1 MDSLSTYDE
10 ERIAD
15 RLRSLPP
22 APSEWVRAA
31 QQLPAARREID
42 RIVELAEKD
51 ARYRSDVL
59 ADLAEALR
67 AAGVEPERRAI
78 ERLRSRLQ
86 D

>member
-31 QQLPAARREID
+31 QQFPAARREID

>member
-1 MDSLSTYDE
+1 MDTLSTYDE
-10 ERIAD
+10 ERIAEL
-15 RLRSLPP
+15 LRSLPP
-22 APSEWVRAA
+22 APRGWVRAA
-31 QQLPAARREID
+31 HQLPAARAEID
-42 RIVELAEKD
+42 RIVDLAEKD

-78 ERLRSRLQ
+78 ERLRSRLE